1 MSNASERDR
10 VTPIR
15 TTFLPFSP
23 PFIGEEEKAE
33 ILDTLESGWIT
44 KGPKTERFEQEFAT
58 YVGARHAVGLHSCTA
73 ALHLALAALRIGK
86 GDEVITSTFTF
97 ASSAHVIQYVGAT
110 PVLVDCDPVTFNM
123 RPEQVAA
130 KITNRTRAIIPVHY
144 GGWPCPMDEIH
155 ALATAHGLHVVE
167 DAAHAAGSEYR
178 GRKIGA
184 LSDVTCFSFYAT
196 KNMTTG
202 EGGMCTT
209 DNPDLAERIRVL
221 SMYGISD
228 ARRIWQRYAPKGTW
242 WYDVVE
248 LGFKYNMMDLQ
259 AALGIHQLR
268 RLDAAIARRAHFAAL
283 YEQGLADVPEIVT
296 PRALPGGRHAWH
308 LYPILIEPERLTI
321 DRDAFIEELKGENIG
336 TSVLYIPLH
345 LHTHYRE
352 QFKCQPA
359 DFPEAQR
366 VYERIINLPISPK
379 MSDADLADVVQAV
392 RRIVQR
398 CRR

>member
-1 MSNASERDR
+1 MSR
-10 VTPIR
+10 VPESRHATPIR

-44 KGPKTERFEQEFAT
+44 KGPKTERFEHEFAA
-58 YVGARHAVGLHSCTA
+58 YVGAHHAVGLHSCTA
-73 ALHLALAALRIGK
+73 ALHLALAALGIGE

-123 RPEQVAA
+123 LPEQVAA
-130 KITNRTRAIIPVHY
+130 KITSRTRAIIPVHY

-155 ALATAHGLHVVE
+155 ALATTHRLHVVE
-167 DAAHAAGSEYR
+167 DAAHAAGTEYR

-228 ARRIWQRYAPKGTW
+228 ARRIWQRYAPKGSW
-242 WYDVVE
+242 WYDIVE
-248 LGFKYNMMDLQ
+248 LGYKYNMMDLQ

-268 RLDAAIARRAHFAAL
+268 RLDAAIERRTHLAELYGQGFADMA
-283 YEQGLADVPEIVT
+283 EIVT
-296 PRALPGGRHAWH
+296 PKVLPGGRHAWH
-308 LYPILIEPERLTI
+308 LYPILLEPERLTI
-321 DRDAFIEELKGENIG
+321 DRDTFIEELKQENIG

-352 QFKCQPA
+352 RFGYRPEE
-359 DFPEAQR
+359 FPNAQR
-366 VYERIINLPISPK
+366 IYERLVNLPVSPK
-379 MSDADLADVVQAV
+379 LTDTDLADVIGAV
-392 RRIVQR
+392 RKIVHR
-398 CRR
+398 SRR

>member
-1 MSNASERDR
+1 MSQGPERDR
-10 VTPIR
+10 STPVR

-23 PFIGEEEKAE
+23 PLIGEEEKTE

-44 KGPKTERFEQEFAT
+44 KGPKTEQFEREFAS

-73 ALHLALAALRIGK
+73 ALHLALAALGIRE

-110 PVLVDCDPVTFNM
+110 PVLVDCDPVTFNLL
-123 RPEQVAA
+123 PAQVAA
-130 KITNRTRAIIPVHY
+130 KITSRTRAIIPVHY

-155 ALATAHGLHVVE
+155 ELATTHGLHVVE
-167 DAAHAAGSEYR
+167 DAAHAVGAEYR

-228 ARRIWQRYAPKGTW
+228 ARRIWQRYAPKGSW

-248 LGFKYNMMDLQ
+248 LGYKYNMMDLQ

-268 RLDAAIARRAHFAAL
+268 RLDGATARRAHFAEL
-283 YEQGLADVPEIVT
+283 YGQGFADMPEVVT
-296 PRALPGGRHAWH
+296 PKALPGGRHAWH
-308 LYPILIEPERLTI
+308 LYPILIDPERLTI
-321 DRDAFIEELKGENIG
+321 DRNTFIEELKRENIG

-345 LHTHYRE
+345 LHSYYRE
-352 QFKCQPA
+352 HLSFQSD
-359 DFPEAQR
+359 DFPNAER
-366 VYERIINLPISPK
+366 IYDRIINLPVSPK
-379 MSDADLADVVQAV
+379 LTDADLADAIGAV
-392 RRIVQR
+392 RKIVQR
-398 CRR
+398 SRR